1 MLHEANNLN
10 LQSEIFSS
18 LRLSFRAHDSSS
30 RINHLAGPRHFLIRS
45 TPTQLTFSRW
55 HFEGSRRRKHHEIE
69 RFFSTTAVSR
79 GDNAIVVGA
88 ISTHGE
94 EIQLSNKAG
103 EVAYATSP
111 CRWKTLG
118 RELSRWGKVAWT
130 ARDQYLQ
137 AALAG
142 ELKLADPLFKSLP
155 FDISES
161 AMAALV
167 ESLEEL
173 FPGLEVN

>member
-1 MLHEANNLN
+1 MCQLPYVTGG
-10 LQSEIFSS
+10 IF
-18 LRLSFRAHDSSS
+18 D
-30 RINHLAGPRHFLIRS
+30 G
-45 TPTQLTFSRW
+45 TF
-55 HFEGSRRRKHHEIE
+55 K
-69 RFFSTTAVSR
+69 
-79 GDNAIVVGA
+79 VGQ
-88 ISTHGE
+88 G
-94 EIQLSNKAG
+94 
-103 EVAYATSP
+103 
-111 CRWKTLG
+111 W
-118 RELSRWGKVAWT
+118 AWT

-142 ELKLADPLFKSLP
+142 ELKLADPLFKYVP